1 MRGFSSGCLVGL
13 GLMGCPPPEVLYGPE
28 IFDQQSAAVDAPAL
42 PGVPTVARNPALQQA
57 RLRNAQASNV
67 GPTTEAVR
75 AGPHVT
81 FAGTVVCKGCVE
93 QLVVHVVA
101 LGPTGE
107 GPPPGTLAGGS
118 GRTPLVSAVVAKGPF
133 SIPVPNTTLPVTV
146 ELLVDTNADGVPSV
160 GERYARWLDPK
171 SPLRA
176 DQDQTGLVL
185 DVSDRPQGTE
195 ARARAEEAA
204 AATRSE

>member
-1 MRGFSSGCLVGL
+1 MRRFSSGCLAAL
-13 GLMGCPPPEVLYGPE
+13 LLMGCPPPEVLYGPE
-28 IFDQQSAAVDAPAL
+28 IFEQQSADIDAPAL
-42 PGVPTVARNPALQQA
+42 PGVPTVAVNPALQQV
-57 RLRNAQASNV
+57 RLRNPQASNV
-67 GPTTEAVR
+67 GPTVEVVR

-93 QLVVHVVA
+93 QLVIHVVA
-101 LGPTGE
+101 LGATGE
-107 GPPPGTLAGGS
+107 GPPPGTLAGGN
-118 GRTPLVSAVVAKGPF
+118 GRTPLVTAVVAKGPF
-133 SIPVPNTTLPVTV
+133 SVPVPQTSLPVAV

-176 DQDQTGLVL
+176 DQDQAGLVL